1 MAGRGR
7 HKTLTGDSR
16 EDCKCPVCPETG
28 RLDNL
33 KKRHVLKLI
42 VWSSDDDDLPAKES
56 EEIYKSASQ
65 EEKKHTDYWRV
76 NNYSRSRFPTFKRV
90 IQHST
95 STLTFFLKR
104 PRISNNNNPG
114 EVGNQ
119 GNYEG

>member
-7 HKTLTGDSR
+7 HKTLTGDRR
-16 EDCKCPVCPETG
+16 EDCKCRVCPETG

-76 NNYSRSRFPTFKRV
+76 NNYSRS
-90 IQHST
+90 
-95 STLTFFLKR
+95 
-104 PRISNNNNPG
+104 
-114 EVGNQ
+114 
-119 GNYEG
+119 